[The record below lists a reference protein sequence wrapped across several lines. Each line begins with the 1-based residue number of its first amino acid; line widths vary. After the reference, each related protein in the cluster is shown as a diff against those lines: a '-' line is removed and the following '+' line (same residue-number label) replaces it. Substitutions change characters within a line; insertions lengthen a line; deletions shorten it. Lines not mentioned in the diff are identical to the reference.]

1 MPAYNRAELSA
12 ELTVVSSPR
21 AERPPRE
28 QVEAAVE
35 AAGATGLAHEASPDS
50 TVLAGGR
57 EEVLAA
63 VLEVLEAA
71 LDAGA
76 REVRVKVEAE
86 RDAAHF
92 GEPGGRRGSH

>member
-12 ELTVVSSPR
+12 ELKVVPSPSV
-21 AERPPRE
+21 ERPPGE
-28 QVEAAVE
+28 QVAAAME
-35 AAGATGLAHEASPDS
+35 AAGATGLAHEASPET

-57 EEVLAA
+57 GEVLAA
-63 VLEVLEAA
+63 VTKVMEAA

-76 REVRVKVEAE
+76 HEVRVIVEAE

-92 GEPGGRRGSH
+92 GEPGGRRGSR